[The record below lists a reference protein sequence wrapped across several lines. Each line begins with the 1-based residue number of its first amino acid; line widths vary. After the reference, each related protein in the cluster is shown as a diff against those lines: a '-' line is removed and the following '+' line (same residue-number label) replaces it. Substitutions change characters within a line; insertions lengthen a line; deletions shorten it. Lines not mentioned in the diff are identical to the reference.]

1 MVDAPLTG
9 DVVRLTN
16 HSSTFRRRVGSW
28 RVFFDVFPDQRLLVV
43 NEIVRRTTTTYRT
56 R

>member
-1 MVDAPLTG
+1 MADAPLAG

-16 HSSTFRRRVGSW
+16 HSSTFRRRVGNW
-28 RVFFDVFPDQRLLVV
+28 RVFFDAFPDRRLVVV
-43 NEIVRRTTTTYRT
+43 NEIVRRTTTTYRK